1 VKDKLS
7 RREREFL
14 CPTPKLHSQ
23 LTRVDRDQESIGR
36 DINKIAAAGLT
47 GGKEADA
54 LALTP
59 EEEHERAEAQTQA
72 QVELVEGTMR
82 AEKIDLQWASA
93 TKLTLNEVFHSE
105 AMTGMQLVEA
115 DCRTTLC
122 RRELVLDDSTS
133 PEDSFRKLGNLAPW
147 QGQAFGRINEGS
159 AVVYLAR
166 EGYSLPQSKE

>member
-1 VKDKLS
+1 MKDKLS

-59 EEEHERAEAQTQA
+59 EEEHERAARVREAGFPA
-72 QVELVEGTMR
+72 YLEPYEGLTR
-82 AEKIDLQWASA
+82 VKVGPFASRAAAEK
-93 TKLTLNEVFHSE
+93 KLAELEH
-105 AMTGMQLVEA
+105 A
-115 DCRTTLC
+115 D
-122 RRELVLDDSTS
+122 
-133 PEDSFRKLGNLAPW
+133 F
-147 QGQAFGRINEGS
+147 EGI
-159 AVVYLAR
+159 VVPR
-166 EGYSLPQSKE
+166 